1 MSKPVKSIGI
11 LAVVFD
17 TAYKLLD
24 LGKQRRELRI
34 KRFEHLE
41 NVECLYPEVGEK

>member
-11 LAVVFD
+11 LAVVFG
-17 TAYKLLD
+17 TADELLD

-41 NVECLYPEVGEK
+41 NVEYLYPEVGEK